1 MTPAQEKPIG
11 ERIAALETGVHG
23 MTTAIE
29 KLTDKVDQL
38 GDKMADKIAVE
49 VSHAKNNIM
58 TVVDT
63 KADAKMTEHRLT
75 NLERDMATKAPNESF
90 KEIRSFII
98 GACLLVLVAFGGGV
112 TALVFNTNSNNAKA
126 DRQQDQHP
134 TQQVQ
139 QVPAPVV
146 AMVPK

>member
-11 ERIAALETGVHG
+11 ERIAALETGVQG

-38 GDKMADKIAVE
+38 GDKMADKIAIE

-63 KADAKMTEHRLT
+63 KADAKMTEHRLN

-98 GACLLVLVAFGGGV
+98 GACLLVLVAFATGV
-112 TALVFNTNSNNAKA
+112 IGLVWNTNNNNAKTS
-126 DRQQDQHP
+126 QQQ
-134 TQQVQ
+134 TQAVQ

-146 AMVPK
+146 AMVPTK